1 MLLKCFMVLSALVL
15 VSACAKKPEDI
26 AAAFVS
32 PSMYDRS
39 SCNQLAAER
48 NAVFTALNEATAA
61 QQRARGND
69 TAIVTASILLL
80 PIAGLFAMG
89 GSDYETQI
97 ASLRGQMNAID
108 ATYRAKSC

>member
-1 MLLKCFMVLSALVL
+1 MRLKISVVLSAVIA

-26 AAAFVS
+26 AATFVS

-39 SCNQLAAER
+39 NCDQLAAER
-48 NAVFTALNEATAA
+48 NAVFAALNEANAA

-69 TAIVTASILLL
+69 TAIVTASVLLL

-89 GSDYETQI
+89 GSDYETRI
-97 ASLRGQMNAID
+97 ASLRGQINAID
-108 ATYRAKSC
+108 STYRAKNC